1 MIEIDQKGINDLFW
15 SYWVNVKTCGIFRK
29 KSVAFSEYLNFT
41 TLMQHICFYFEV
53 SIENSKSDCAIKVSI
68 KIEIY
73 QKGINNITW
82 PFMILENGY
91 DQDEIQQRKWLVY
104 TPLHK
109 GLHICKLYISRF
121 LRTFQMPT

>member
-1 MIEIDQKGINDLFW
+1 MGYSE
-15 SYWVNVKTCGIFRK
+15 K

-73 QKGINNITW
+73 QKGINNVTW

-91 DQDEIQQRKWLVY
+91 DQDEIQQRK
-104 TPLHK
+104 
-109 GLHICKLYISRF
+109 
-121 LRTFQMPT
+121 